1 MKLSLAPLCYPPR
14 GVLARPRTD
23 LTVVCSVPELMEYIS
38 RYMTLE
44 KGDLILTG
52 TPEGVGPVRP
62 GDVIG
67 ASIPGVVDVKFP
79 VASPTTREE

>member
-1 MKLSLAPLCYPPR
+1 
-14 GVLARPRTD
+14 
-23 LTVVCSVPELMEYIS
+23 MEYIS

-67 ASIPGVVDVKFP
+67 ASIPGVVDVEFP
-79 VASPTTREE
+79 VASPTSS